1 VSLLTKSIRQPLEV
15 GYSRFRRSGYFWPTV
30 ELLSKAGE
38 RWRVDWLIYNPL
50 LFAYYHE
57 NAVASAPAVM
67 RTFASVFPAARTYA
81 DVGAGTGAFAAHAQ
95 QSGRRAVA
103 YEYTALGRLLARRQG
118 VDVRPFDLR
127 TPRPPPSVRPFHLA
141 YCFEVA
147 EHLNAMLGDELVRF
161 CVAQAPIV
169 VFTAAPPGQ
178 GGTGH
183 VNEQPQSYWI
193 DRFRAEGMEYDE
205 TWSREV
211 ATRFER
217 EGVRSPWLVDNVM
230 VFARPDGA

>member
-1 VSLLTKSIRQPLEV
+1 
-15 GYSRFRRSGYFWPTV
+15 
-30 ELLSKAGE
+30 
-38 RWRVDWLIYNPL
+38 
-50 LFAYYHE
+50 
-57 NAVASAPAVM
+57 
-67 RTFASVFPAARTYA
+67 
-81 DVGAGTGAFAAHAQ
+81 
-95 QSGRRAVA
+95 
-103 YEYTALGRLLARRQG
+103 
-118 VDVRPFDLR
+118 
-127 TPRPPPSVRPFHLA
+127 
-141 YCFEVA
+141 
-147 EHLNAMLGDELVRF
+147 MLGDELVRF